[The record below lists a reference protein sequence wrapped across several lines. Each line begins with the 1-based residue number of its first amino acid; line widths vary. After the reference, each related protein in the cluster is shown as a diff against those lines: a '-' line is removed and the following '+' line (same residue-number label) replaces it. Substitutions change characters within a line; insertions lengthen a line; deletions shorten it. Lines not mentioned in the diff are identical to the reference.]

1 MANIEPL
8 TKTDM
13 LDFFNKFI
21 HPHST
26 TRAKA
31 AVHLVAQASA
41 ADLANKTSDGEKV
54 EKLVDTLVQMLGQ
67 LGLEDANAAA
77 ELKKRLQKVDVA
89 KADLDGIVGAVG
101 GYMKE
106 GAGVA
111 AEQVEQILAQGK
123 AVIAQV
129 LPTLGIVAPSAAAA
143 SDTEVNGEEAAGV
156 NGTQKEEKK
165 SKTVVIE
172 DVKAF
177 KASMPLSPGPRAV
190 KDLRE
195 FEELGAKL

>member
-1 MANIEPL
+1 M
-8 TKTDM
+8 
-13 LDFFNKFI
+13 
-21 HPHST
+21 
-26 TRAKA
+26 
-31 AVHLVAQASA
+31 HLIAQASA

-54 EKLVDTLVQMLGQ
+54 EKLVDTLVQMLSQ

-89 KADLDGIVGAVG
+89 KADLEGIVGAVG

-106 GAGVA
+106 GAGIA

-129 LPTLGIVAPSAAAA
+129 LPTLGIVAPSTAAV
-143 SDTEVNGEEAAGV
+143 SSGETNGEAVAGV
-156 NGTQKEEKK
+156 NGTEKEKK

>member
-8 TKTDM
+8 TKADM

-31 AVHLVAQASA
+31 AVHLIAQASA

-89 KADLDGIVGAVG
+89 KADLEGIVGAVG

-106 GAGVA
+106 GAGIA

-129 LPTLGIVAPSAAAA
+129 LPTLGIVAPSTVAT
-143 SDTEVNGEEAAGV
+143 SSEETNGEAAAGV
-156 NGTQKEEKK
+156 NGTETEKK